1 MNPQDAFFNANANQQ
16 IQLNQT
22 DLSKSFKM
30 QDTSDQYGYGDAF
43 GTILSNTA
51 SMAGTGAMSGAFI
64 GGPVGGV
71 IGGIAGATVGL
82 GLGIWDAYKG
92 NSEDDK
98 RIKAAGEYNAEQESL
113 RLVAEQQNKSKND
126 MMIQS
131 WEANAQKNNLQ
142 NYKAAVSAPAY
153 QTIQ

>member
-82 GLGIWDAYKG
+82 GLG
-92 NSEDDK
+92 
-98 RIKAAGEYNAEQESL
+98 L
-113 RLVAEQQNKSKND
+113 
-126 MMIQS
+126 
-131 WEANAQKNNLQ
+131 
-142 NYKAAVSAPAY
+142 
-153 QTIQ
+153 